1 MQQSAEMSGSPG
13 GRGGWRRW
21 ALGVV
26 VVALVP
32 LASVSQD
39 RVASAQTT
47 PPPAV
52 PEADT
57 HVVPADWA
65 LKPSGLGAGDRFR
78 LLFRTTSRWAATA
91 TDIATY
97 DGYVQSELTKSANTL
112 AAIKPYA
119 SGFKMVGSTQSVH
132 MRDHLDFR
140 DGGNWRKGV
149 PIYWMDDEGDGGLVA
164 NDYEDFCNEEQPWRS
179 SSQPAE
185 WWRAGTLAD
194 HRNENG
200 APHADNDWPWTGSEN
215 DCRRRSSHYLGATPN
230 VEFGRH
236 RENGR
241 LYGPLSNGQRA
252 RTETR
257 SMYAMSP

>member
-1 MQQSAEMSGSPG
+1 VQQPAEMSGSPG
-13 GRGGWRRW
+13 GRGAWWRW

-47 PPPAV
+47 PPAAV
-52 PEADT
+52 PDADA

-97 DGYVQSELTKSANTL
+97 DGYVQGELTKSANTL
-112 AAIKPYA
+112 AAIRPYA
-119 SGFKMVGSTQSVH
+119 SGFKMVGSTQAANL
-132 MRDHLDFR
+132 RDHLGLR
-140 DGGNWRKGV
+140 HGGNWRTGV
-149 PIYWMDDEGDGGLVA
+149 PVYWMDDEGDGGLVA
-164 NDYEDFCNEEQPWRS
+164 NDYQDFCNEEQPWRS
-179 SSQPAE
+179 STQPAE

-200 APHADNDWPWTGSEN
+200 APHADSNHPWTGSEN
-215 DCRRRSSHYLGATPN
+215 SCATRTSNYLGAGSRGAST
-230 VEFGRH
+230 GR
-236 RENGR
+236 
-241 LYGPLSNGQRA
+241 
-252 RTETR
+252 
-257 SMYAMSP
+257 